1 MSDTTTETA
10 TLGDCLL
17 HLTHHAMTQ
26 ECWVPVIDHYMQV
39 VGDRLSG
46 PEDLDA
52 LRAEAVNKYKATY
65 ERALLDAIRNGE
77 ISV

>member
-1 MSDTTTETA
+1 MAATEA
-10 TLGDCLL
+10 EPLGDCLL
-17 HLTHHAMTQ
+17 HLTHHPMTR

-46 PEDLDA
+46 PEDMDV
-52 LRAEAVNKYKATY
+52 LRAEAVTRYKATY